1 MTDTLLQFDLVPLTD
16 SMLSG
21 MYSLTNWMEPLFAA
35 KPTMIEKWSGY
46 FYNAILVVL
55 GIGFVIFVHELGH
68 FLAAKSFGVQCDK
81 FYVGFDP
88 PIKIG
93 PIRLPSKLFH
103 FQWGETEYGI
113 GIIPLGGYVK
123 MLGQDDDPRNAI
135 KEVERSQEPNGQ
147 DPNATDSAGKIN
159 PRSFLAKSVFARMV
173 IISAG
178 VVMNLFFGV
187 LMAAYAF
194 YIGVPYDPAIIG
206 SLVPGDPAWVAGV
219 QPGDRVLSVNSMKDS
234 EMSFRDM
241 QQTVIFSGL
250 RDESKPV
257 KFTMERG
264 ETSIEQSIVGTT
276 QHSDPSRK
284 LRILTLGIRST
295 AVTQVNKIQSLSP
308 IFTEDPAFA
317 KADLCALEPLDVI
330 IGVNGTPLP
339 ISSYSPHA
347 LAFELDRILEP
358 RHSESVTLQ
367 VMRLKNPADKK
378 SDERVAVDV
387 TSNPTPMKT
396 LGFDLEAGPIVSIQ
410 PDSPAAKAGIATG
423 YKILTH
429 EGKPINDAFSLWLQ
443 VSAMHGKST
452 SIVVQSPE
460 GSEKTLEWNV
470 PENFALSSG
479 EGMFA
484 PLGLELAGS
493 GIVYS
498 VSNVVTGDVLNSTD
512 PTKGLRDGDK
522 ITQLQFKPT
531 SKEDLSYFD
540 EVFGGAASLKES
552 KTVDALRNL
561 QYWHNQVQMMKI
573 GMPVIVHYE
582 RDGKVNQCSLA
593 VMKDEKR
600 TWPDRGFQLTALSR
614 THQVATIGDALRLG
628 SWEIWRRGGNVL
640 EFLELLF
647 RGKLSLGAVGGPGMI
662 AMEANDAASKGI
674 APLLMFL
681 TMLSANLAIINF
693 LPIPALDGG
702 HMVFLILEAIRG
714 KPVDEEIEGRLRMV
728 GVLALLCLMVFV
740 LFNDTINISRWL
752 RG

>member
-1 MTDTLLQFDLVPLTD
+1 MTDTFFQFDFLPLTN

-21 MYSLTNWMEPLFAA
+21 MYSLTDWMEPLFAA
-35 KPTMIEKWSGY
+35 EPTLIEKWSGY
-46 FYNAILVVL
+46 AYNAMLVVL

-123 MLGQDDDPRNAI
+123 MLGQDDDPRNAV
-135 KEVERSQEPNGQ
+135 KESERSRDSNSQEADASEGN
-147 DPNATDSAGKIN
+147 SKIN

-219 QPGDRVLSVNSMKDS
+219 QPGDRVLSVNSMKDD

-250 RDESKPV
+250 RDETKPV

-264 ETSIEQSIVGTT
+264 EKSIEQSIVGTT

-295 AVTQVNKIQSLSP
+295 AVAQVNKLKALSP
-308 IFTEDPAFA
+308 VFIEDPVFA
-317 KADLCALEPLDVI
+317 KADLCPLEPLDVI
-330 IGVNGTPLP
+330 VGVNGMTLP
-339 ISSYSPHA
+339 ISSYSPHP
-347 LAFELDRILEP
+347 LGFELDRILEP
-358 RHSESVTLQ
+358 RHSETVTLQ
-367 VMRLKNPADKK
+367 VMRLKNPTDKK
-378 SDERVAVDV
+378 SEERIAVDV
-387 TSNPTPMKT
+387 TSNPVPMKT
-396 LGFDLEAGPIVSIQ
+396 LGFDLEVGPIVSIQ
-410 PDSPAAKAGIATG
+410 PDSPAAKAGIASG
-423 YKILTH
+423 FKIVAH
-429 EGKPINDAFSLWLQ
+429 EGKPIVDAFSLWLR
-443 VSAMHGKST
+443 VSALHGKST
-452 SIVVQSPE
+452 NVSVQSPD
-460 GSEKTLEWNV
+460 GSEKTLEWSV
-470 PENFALSSG
+470 PENFPISSG

-498 VSNVVTGDVLNSTD
+498 VSNVVASSGAESA
-512 PTKGLRDGDK
+512 KGLQAGDK
-522 ITQLQFKPT
+522 ITQFQFKPT
-531 SKEDLSYFD
+531 SKEDLQYFD

-552 KTVDALRNL
+552 KAVDSLRNL
-561 QYWHNQVQMMKI
+561 QYWHNQIQMMKI

-582 RDGKVNQCSLA
+582 RDSKVNQSTLNVA
-593 VMKDEKR
+593 KDETR
-600 TWPDRGFQLTALSR
+600 TWPDRGFQLTSLSR
-614 THQVATIGDALRLG
+614 THQVATVGDALRLG

-740 LFNDTINISRWL
+740 IFNDTINISRWF

>member
-1 MTDTLLQFDLVPLTD
+1 MTDTFLQFDLLPLTN

-21 MYSLTNWMEPLFAA
+21 MYSLTDWMEPLFAA
-35 KPTMIEKWSGY
+35 EPTLIEKWSGY
-46 FYNAILVVL
+46 AYNAMLVVL

-135 KEVERSQEPNGQ
+135 KESERSSDPNDQ
-147 DPNATDSAGKIN
+147 DPDASEGNNKVN

-219 QPGDRVLSVNSMKDS
+219 QPGDRVVSVNSMKDD

-250 RDESKPV
+250 RDETKPV

-295 AVTQVNKIQSLSP
+295 AVTQVNKVKALSP
-308 IFTEDPAFA
+308 VMLEDPAFP
-317 KADLCALEPLDVI
+317 KAELCPLEPLDVI
-330 IGVNGTPLP
+330 VGVNGTTLP
-339 ISSYSPHA
+339 ISSYSPHP
-347 LAFELDRILEP
+347 LGFELDRMLEP
-358 RHSESVTLQ
+358 RHSETVTLQ
-367 VMRLKNPADKK
+367 VMRLKNPTDKK
-378 SDERVAVDV
+378 SEERIAVDV
-387 TSNPTPMKT
+387 SSNPVPMKT
-396 LGFDLEAGPIVSIQ
+396 LGFDLEVGPIVSIQ
-410 PDSPAAKAGIATG
+410 PESPAAKAGIASG
-423 YKILTH
+423 YKIVAH
-429 EGKPINDAFSLWLQ
+429 EGKPIDDAFSLWLR
-443 VSAMHGKST
+443 VSALHGKST
-452 SIVVQSPE
+452 NVSVQSPE
-460 GSEKTLEWNV
+460 GAEKTLEWSV
-470 PENFALSSG
+470 PDNFPITSS

-498 VSNVVTGDVLNSTD
+498 VSNIVAKSGAESS
-512 PTKGLRDGDK
+512 KGLQAGDK

-531 SKEDLSYFD
+531 TKEDLKYFD

-552 KTVDALRNL
+552 KAVDSLRNL

-582 RDGKVNQCSLA
+582 RDGKVNQSTLNVA
-593 VMKDEKR
+593 KDETR
-600 TWPDRGFQLTALSR
+600 TWPDRGFQLTSLSR
-614 THQVATIGDALRLG
+614 THQVATVGDALRLG

-702 HMVFLILEAIRG
+702 HMVFLVLEAIRG
-714 KPVDEEIEGRLRMV
+714 KPVDEEIEGRVRMV

-740 LFNDTINISRWL
+740 IFNDTINISRWF